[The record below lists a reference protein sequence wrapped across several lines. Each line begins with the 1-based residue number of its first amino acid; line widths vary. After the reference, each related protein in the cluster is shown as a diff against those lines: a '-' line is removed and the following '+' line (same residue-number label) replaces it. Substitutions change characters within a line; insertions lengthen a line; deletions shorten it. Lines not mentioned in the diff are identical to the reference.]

1 MRRVTVYD
9 EDMRHDELLDANCAI
24 SRAAAILGERW
35 VISILRAAFFRART
49 FEEYQRTTGV
59 ARNILTDRL
68 NRLVTAGVL
77 ERRVY
82 EQHAN
87 RALHEYRLTEAG
99 LDLYPVIA
107 TLMTWGNKHGGFV
120 HGPPIELVHQTCGQV
135 TEPVLTC
142 SGCGEPLDPRQ
153 VRPRP
158 GPGAATASPRMTAP
172 PETPA

>member
-1 MRRVTVYD
+1 
-9 EDMRHDELLDANCAI
+9 MRHDELFETNCAI
-24 SRAAAILGERW
+24 SRTAGILGERW

-49 FEEYQRTTGV
+49 FEEYQRATGV

-68 NRLVTAGVL
+68 NRLVDVGVL

-82 EQHAN
+82 EQHAK

-120 HGPPIELVHQTCGQV
+120 NGPPVVLVHNACGGIAD
-135 TEPVLTC
+135 PVLTC
-142 SGCGEPLDPRQ
+142 SCCGGRLDPRE
-153 VRPRP
+153 VTPRP
-158 GPGAATASPRMTAP
+158 GPGAIDPAP
-172 PETPA
+172 PLEITPGA